1 MATPAKQLTWMA
13 ASLLVACLWSAA
25 SDAARSPP
33 EVMDEV
39 VVSGERPGPGLWHVH
54 HGSAQLWLLGSV
66 SPLPKDM
73 TWRSRQLEEILAG
86 TNEVLLAKPLEIG
99 IARALWLLIT
109 ERDLI
114 MVRGGKR
121 LKNVLPADLYAR
133 FALQRAKYNSDAGKW
148 ERYRPLIAAAF
159 LQEAALH
166 KVGLSSRLDLGAEVR
181 KLARKQDVRVEE
193 INIAGLHD
201 LLDALKTVPPATENA
216 CVAAALATMET
227 GLPRLVDRAS
237 AWATGDIERIQNLP
251 ESAEV
256 GACRTALAGDSA
268 AGDLL
273 ARIRRTWLAAF
284 EYRLRGSGVT
294 IAVVNMDM
302 LLQQGGLLDELRQ
315 RGYEVDAPH

>member
-1 MATPAKQLTWMA
+1 MA
-13 ASLLVACLWSAA
+13 ASLLVACMLSTA

-33 EVMDEV
+33 DVMDEV

-54 HGSAQLWLLGSV
+54 RGAANLWILGSV

-73 TWRSRQLEEILAG
+73 TWRSRQLEQILAG
-86 TNEVLLAKPLEIG
+86 TNEVLLAKPVEIG

-109 ERDLI
+109 ERDLL
-114 MVRGGKR
+114 MVRGGKH
-121 LKNVLPADLYAR
+121 LKDVLPADLYAR
-133 FALQRAKYNSDAGKW
+133 FAAQRAKYSGDAGKW
-148 ERYRPLIAAAF
+148 ERYRPLIATAF

-227 GLPRLVDRAS
+227 GLPRLVDRAR

-251 ESAEV
+251 ESTEV
-256 GACRTALAGDSA
+256 GACRTALGGDSA

-273 ARIRRTWLAAF
+273 ARVRRTWLAAF
-284 EYRLRGSGVT
+284 ENRLRGAGVT
-294 IAVVNMDM
+294 VAVVNMDM
-302 LLQQGGLLDELRQ
+302 LLQQGGLLDELRR

>member
-1 MATPAKQLTWMA
+1 MA
-13 ASLLVACLWSAA
+13 ASLIVACLWSVAGE
-25 SDAARSPP
+25 AARSPP
-33 EVMDEV
+33 DVMDEV

-54 HGSAQLWLLGSV
+54 RGAANLWILGSV

-73 TWRSRQLEEILAG
+73 TWRSRQLEQILAG
-86 TNEVLLAKPLEIG
+86 TNEVLLAKPVEIG

-109 ERDLI
+109 ERDLL

-121 LKNVLPADLYAR
+121 LKDVLPADLYAR
-133 FALQRAKYNSDAGKW
+133 FAVQRAKYGGDAGKW

-227 GLPRLVDRAS
+227 GLPRLVDRAR
-237 AWATGDIERIQNLP
+237 AWATGDVDRIQNLP
-251 ESAEV
+251 EPAEV
-256 GACRTALAGDSA
+256 GVCRTALGGDSA

-273 ARIRRTWLAAF
+273 ARMRRTWLAAF
-284 EYRLRGSGVT
+284 EYRLRGTGVT
-294 IAVVNMDM
+294 VAVVNMDM